1 MRGGVAM
8 LAVGMLAVGMLAVG
22 ISIALT
28 ACGSSLEGQSA
39 SPAPREG
46 DELQAR
52 AWHDRVVRL
61 EGEATWSASP
71 CELTDRICSLASAED
86 LDEGTRVLCEDAR
99 ARCQS
104 ARSATSACSCGA

>member
-1 MRGGVAM
+1 
-8 LAVGMLAVGMLAVG
+8 MLAVG

-61 EGEATWSASP
+61 EGEATWSASQGEP
-71 CELTDRICSLASAED
+71 CEQTCSLAARACELTDRICSLASAED